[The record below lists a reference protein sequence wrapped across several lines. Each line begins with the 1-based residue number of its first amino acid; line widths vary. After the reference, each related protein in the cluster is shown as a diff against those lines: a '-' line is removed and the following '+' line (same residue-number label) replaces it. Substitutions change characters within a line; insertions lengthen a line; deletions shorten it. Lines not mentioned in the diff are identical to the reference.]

1 CVDFAEQSS
10 WTAAEYRC
18 TAGYSLYAIVIQQG
32 LLSALGTL
40 HSGKFCE
47 QPKTLHS
54 TRQSTS
60 ACMSHSVIL
69 ASRALL
75 GKSNLLLFPTRFNE
89 LLLFKSP
96 ERGIN
101 HATSKPRCIHDV
113 EPI

>member
-1 CVDFAEQSS
+1 MDPVPNFGLPFPEPLPALIS
-10 WTAAEYRC
+10 RNNP
-18 TAGYSLYAIVIQQG
+18 AGQPQNTVAPPEYSLYAIVIQQG

-75 GKSNLLLFPTRFNE
+75 GKSNRLLFPTRFNE
-89 LLLFKSP
+89 LL
-96 ERGIN
+96 
-101 HATSKPRCIHDV
+101 
-113 EPI
+113 